1 MPEQGKTAKMLSSD
15 DLIKLNKEIDN
26 IFKNI
31 EGIAKSYLEI
41 SYPEA
46 PDPDAYIEK
55 IQDQIEKYLHIT
67 QGNIPAHRQIS
78 KPTDII
84 TNEPINK
91 RIEKVDILL
100 MKDLVKEIGINVQR
114 IEKRVKSCETRGI
127 VIDFETTNEFI
138 KKAGPMVAEMRL
150 KDSENKE
157 ILEMAQNFASINNRY
172 STAILDFENNCICM
186 EKSVYEKLR
195 PK

>member
-1 MPEQGKTAKMLSSD
+1 MPEQSD

-46 PDPDAYIEK
+46 PDPDVYIAK
-55 IQDQIEKYLHIT
+55 IQDQIERYLQIT
-67 QGNIPAHRQIS
+67 GNIPINKQIG
-78 KPTDII
+78 KPTDRT
-84 TNEPINK
+84 TNESINK
-91 RIEKVDILL
+91 PIEKIDILL

-114 IEKRVKSCETRGI
+114 IEKRVKSCETHGI
-127 VIDFETTNEFI
+127 IANFETTNEFI

-150 KDSENKE
+150 KNPENKE
-157 ILEMAQNFASINNRY
+157 ILEMAQNFTSINNRY
-172 STAILDFENNCICM
+172 SNTILEFENNCICM
-186 EKSVYEKLR
+186 EKSIYEKLR
-195 PK
+195 HK

>member
-1 MPEQGKTAKMLSSD
+1 MPEQSD

-26 IFKNI
+26 IFRNI

-46 PDPDAYIEK
+46 PDPDVYIAK
-55 IQDQIEKYLHIT
+55 IQDQIEKYLQIT
-67 QGNIPAHRQIS
+67 QVNISINKQIS
-78 KPTDII
+78 KPADKPTHKP
-84 TNEPINK
+84 T
-91 RIEKVDILL
+91 EKIDILL

-127 VIDFETTNEFI
+127 IIDFETANEFI

-150 KDSENKE
+150 KDPENKDMLE
-157 ILEMAQNFASINNRY
+157 IAQNFASINNRY
-172 STAILDFENNCICM
+172 SNAMLEFENNCICM
-186 EKSVYEKLR
+186 EKSIYEKLR
-195 PK
+195 YK

>member
-46 PDPDAYIEK
+46 PDPDVYIAK
-55 IQDQIEKYLHIT
+55 IQDQIEKYLQIT
-67 QGNIPAHRQIS
+67 GNIPVNKTS
-78 KPTDII
+78 KPTDKLIDKP
-84 TNEPINK
+84 T
-91 RIEKVDILL
+91 EKIDILL

-127 VIDFETTNEFI
+127 IVDFETTNEFI

-150 KDSENKE
+150 KNPENKE

-172 STAILDFENNCICM
+172 SNAILEFENNCICM
-186 EKSVYEKLR
+186 EKSIYEKLR
-195 PK
+195 HK

>member
-1 MPEQGKTAKMLSSD
+1 MSEQSD

-46 PDPDAYIEK
+46 PDPDVYITK
-55 IQDQIEKYLHIT
+55 IQDQIEKYLKIT
-67 QGNIPAHRQIS
+67 QDNI
-78 KPTDII
+78 
-84 TNEPINK
+84 PINK
-91 RIEKVDILL
+91 QTIKSIDRSANKSTEKIDILL

-127 VIDFETTNEFI
+127 IEDFETTNEFI
-138 KKAGPMVAEMRL
+138 KKTGPMIAEMRL
-150 KDSENKE
+150 KDPENKE

-172 STAILDFENNCICM
+172 SNTILEFENNCICM
-186 EKSVYEKLR
+186 EKSIYEKLSY
-195 PK
+195 K

>member
-1 MPEQGKTAKMLSSD
+1 MPEQSD

-46 PDPDAYIEK
+46 PDPDVYIAK
-55 IQDQIEKYLHIT
+55 IQCQIEKYLQIT
-67 QGNIPAHRQIS
+67 QGNIPINKQTSKSID
-78 KPTDII
+78 KPTNNP
-84 TNEPINK
+84 T
-91 RIEKVDILL
+91 EKIDILL

-114 IEKRVKSCETRGI
+114 IEKRVKSCETHGI
-127 VIDFETTNEFI
+127 IIDFDTTNEFI

-150 KDSENKE
+150 KNPENRE
-157 ILEMAQNFASINNRY
+157 ILEIAQNFASINNRY
-172 STAILDFENNCICM
+172 SNTILEFENNCICM
-186 EKSVYEKLR
+186 EKSIYEKLR
-195 PK
+195 HK

>member
-46 PDPDAYIEK
+46 PDPDVYIAK
-55 IQDQIEKYLHIT
+55 IQGQIEKYLQIT
-67 QGNIPAHRQIS
+67 QGNIPINKQTSKSID
-78 KPTDII
+78 KPTNNP
-84 TNEPINK
+84 T
-91 RIEKVDILL
+91 EKIDILL
-100 MKDLVKEIGINVQR
+100 MKDIVKEIGINVQR
-114 IEKRVKSCETRGI
+114 IENRVKSCETHGVI
-127 VIDFETTNEFI
+127 VDFETTNEFI

-150 KDSENKE
+150 KSPENKE

-172 STAILDFENNCICM
+172 SNAILEFENNCICM
-186 EKSVYEKLR
+186 EKAIYEKLR
-195 PK
+195 HK

>member
-1 MPEQGKTAKMLSSD
+1 MPEQSY
-15 DLIKLNKEIDN
+15 DLIKLNKAIDN

-46 PDPDAYIEK
+46 PDPDVYIAK
-55 IQDQIEKYLHIT
+55 IQDQIEKYLQIT
-67 QGNIPAHRQIS
+67 GKPANKHTSIS
-78 KPTDII
+78 IDKPTNRS
-84 TNEPINK
+84 T
-91 RIEKVDILL
+91 EKIDILL
-100 MKDLVKEIGINVQR
+100 MKDLVKEIDINVQR

-127 VIDFETTNEFI
+127 IIDFETVNEFI

-150 KDSENKE
+150 KDSENNE

-172 STAILDFENNCICM
+172 SNAILEFENNCICM
-186 EKSVYEKLR
+186 EKSIYEKLR
-195 PK
+195 